1 MDGSDYQGE
10 QCPQFGRAMHPYF
23 GLDPGFANLNH
34 GALGSVP
41 RPVARAYERL
51 SEQVEANPDR
61 FMWFEYWPKL
71 DEVRASVAK
80 LIGASPDEC
89 VFVPNVSHGVNTVLR
104 NFAWNKGDFIM
115 ITNCSFDTISGAAHN
130 ISDMPPHPTV
140 SEFPLHFPE
149 SYSSMSSRFRD
160 HLRSLKVKQAQSDG
174 DASKKIVVIM
184 DSVPCAP
191 AVLMPWK
198 EMVQI
203 CKEEGAWSLVDAAH
217 SIGQEIGLDVTK
229 AAPDF
234 WISSC
239 CKWLYAKRPCAV
251 LYVPKRNHHI
261 IKTALPTSLFYQLM
275 KPSGSTLVETF
286 KWPGT
291 SDMLTPL
298 TIKSALSFRAFLG
311 GEEKINAYCHQLALA
326 GGRRMA
332 EILGTSMMY
341 SAEDEEGYNLNMAN
355 VELPIPSTVHMSL
368 ELMHTFQDKLINE
381 HNTYSTQF
389 YHNNKWWTRPSA
401 NVFNEIEDFE
411 RLGRALVVVC
421 KEITDK
427 FGI

>member
-149 SYSSMSSRFRD
+149 SYSSMLSRFRD

-198 EMVQI
+198 EMIQI

-251 LYVPKRNHHI
+251 LYVPKRAGDLGHAH
-261 IKTALPTSLFYQLM
+261 AADYQVRYVCDVVERYIAS
-275 KPSGSTLVETF
+275 PVLV
-286 KWPGT
+286 
-291 SDMLTPL
+291 
-298 TIKSALSFRAFLG
+298 ALSFRAFLG

-355 VELPIPSTVHMSL
+355 VELPIPSTIHLSL

-401 NVFNEIEDFE
+401 KVFNEIEDFE

-427 FGI
+427 FGK